1 MSQSNASAVNMIH
14 PGRLKLAEDELIKLY
29 DLVKD
34 REIMTGDQMLA
45 KFPYLNGLVKKKNS
59 KSSSA
64 LLQ

>member
-45 KFPYLNGLVKKKNS
+45 
-59 KSSSA
+59 
-64 LLQ
+64 